1 MKPYPWKCSECRE
14 RAVHWAVLD
23 YEAALEHDGAAY
35 SFSVPGLQVNRCERC
50 GAIYARR
57 TWRRGRAL
65 THAALGRA
73 RWVVCPACRQTDDQQ
88 YVGRLLLQG
97 SYVAAHEPA
106 VRARIEHVV
115 GRAQARQPERRL
127 VSLERQRDGLEVLT
141 TSQKLAHRVAHEL
154 RKAFGG
160 RTTYAWSDDG
170 SLLATWQR
178 D

>member
-1 MKPYPWKCSECRE
+1 MATGKGLVRSLSRRGTRSNKTRPEEGSTKRRRE
-14 RAVHWAVLD
+14 PAV
-23 YEAALEHDGAAY
+23 
-35 SFSVPGLQVNRCERC
+35 CERC